1 MPLGIFKTTVKKV
14 EQTGLY
20 IVLRPM
26 NVPHATREDIDQ
38 FFSVVD
44 SSGKISAILFQ
55 GKEALWLPVTIGIFV
70 GRTQRAPFTCRFN

>member
-38 FFSVVD
+38 FLVWLIHRERLVPYFSKEKKHLVTRHNWNICWAD
-44 SSGKISAILFQ
+44 SKSAIYLSF
-55 GKEALWLPVTIGIFV
+55 
-70 GRTQRAPFTCRFN
+70 